1 MIYLANDNYKILKNY
16 AMCEKNI
23 FLQKTLAFFIWLR
36 YNNQALKKWTLSSAG
51 RAFSLTCEGSAVQ
64 VR

>member
-1 MIYLANDNYKILKNY
+1 MIYLANDNYKKIKNY

-51 RAFSLTCEGSAVQ
+51 RAFA
-64 VR
+64 